1 MEVNESFFVT
11 ISNMIN
17 EAITGYGD
25 LLELYKEKKQ
35 ALIKADKDMLTF
47 IDEKIMEHVKVLQN
61 INKSREIFCKK
72 YDLNSVKLSALID
85 MSIQNYPE
93 MQEKFEAQKIKINEL
108 ANEIALVNN
117 TNVELI
123 EHSLKMSDKML
134 DIIVSATQTDNYDK
148 HGRNTDMGGISSIVE
163 DA

>member
-1 MEVNESFFVT
+1 MELNESFFIT
-11 ISNMIN
+11 ISDMID
-17 EAITGYGD
+17 EVITGYSD

-35 ALIKADKDMLTF
+35 ILIKADRDMLSLV
-47 IDEKIMEHVKVLQN
+47 DEKIMEHVKVLQN
-61 INKSREIFCKK
+61 INKSREIYCKK
-72 YDLNSVKLSALID
+72 YDLEPIKLSSLIE

-93 MQEKFEAQKIKINEL
+93 MQNKFEEQKVKINEL

-123 EHSLKMSDKML
+123 EHSLRMSDKML

-148 HGRNTDMGGISSIVE
+148 HGRNTDIGGISSIVE

>member
-1 MEVNESFFVT
+1 MDINESFFIT
-11 ISNMIN
+11 ISGMID
-17 EAITGYGD
+17 EVITGYSD
-25 LLELYKEKKQ
+25 LLELYKLKKQ
-35 ALIKADKDMLTF
+35 ALVKADKDMLS
-47 IDEKIMEHVKVLQN
+47 IVDEKILTHVKVLQN

-72 YDLNSVKLSALID
+72 YDLEAIKLSSLIE
-85 MSIQNYPE
+85 MSIKNYPE
-93 MQEKFEAQKIKINEL
+93 MQEKFEKQKVKINEL